1 MTTQQQGSPPLAP
14 TDRREGWPLSFGQQ
28 RLWFLS
34 RLLPES
40 SLYHLPTV
48 TRLTGALDVDALIRA
63 AGEIVARHEVLRC
76 RVAVTD
82 GTPRQLPGEPAAL
95 EVADVRGP
103 AAAERAR
110 DLLADRARRPFDLE
124 RGPLVRMCLARVS
137 AREHLLGVTFHHI
150 AGDAWSFDVFFGELS
165 QLYEA
170 FAAGR
175 PSPLPELPVQYGDFA
190 TWQRQRLS
198 GGRLDAD
205 LDFWRREL
213 DGAPL
218 ATELPLDRP
227 RPRMASYAGASVP
240 IRLDEELTAGLRRLA
255 RQERCTL
262 FMVLL
267 AAFGVLLTRWT
278 GQEDTLVGVPVAG
291 RGHRDLDGLIGFFV
305 NTVPVRLRSGADPA
319 FTELTRRVRAT
330 LLGVFGH
337 QELPFEMLV
346 DELRPERDLGRNPLV
361 QVMFQLETTTPGDAE
376 DGARWEPGGLP
387 AGSPALAAVD
397 VQWQLATGERTTTY
411 FDLSVKLTEADG
423 GVRGELNYATELFDA
438 ATASRVAAW
447 YLRILQRVVADPMAR
462 VSALTLADRAES
474 GSGAAHLA
482 GADRGPRA
490 TIGQLF
496 AAQVDRTPQAT
507 AVACGDRSL
516 TYAELWSRADG
527 LAGRLRGLGVGPEVT
542 VGVCA
547 EPGVDLIVAIMGVVL
562 AGGAYVPLAP
572 DFPPE
577 RAAMTLDDAA
587 VRVVVTTRRTARALA
602 FTGRTVLYAEDAAQ
616 GGPRAAD
623 PAAGPDNLL
632 NVIYTSGTTG
642 RPKGVLVRHAH
653 VADYVLWCL
662 EHLPVKPGG
671 SVPLTS
677 SVGFAGVTLALF
689 GSLLSGRR
697 LVVPDPDDRF
707 SWAAGEQEYSFV
719 KLTPS
724 ALRYAWH
731 RFGRCWDRWGCVI
744 LASEPVQPGDW
755 ELARSAPG
763 VTAVVHYGST
773 ETNGSTTWWPGEDA
787 PAGDAAPGQA
797 PPIGWPVSSAR
808 VLILDR
814 WGDPVPAGV
823 PGEMFIGGP
832 SVARGYLGHPGLT
845 AERFLPDPFGPPGS
859 RMFRTGDLARRA
871 PHGALRFLGRAD
883 RQVKI
888 RGYRVELDG
897 LEQELR
903 TVDGVADAAVTAV
916 PDPAGGLALAAF
928 AVPAPAAELSAEG
941 LREVLSRRLPGY
953 LVPTRLAVVPSLPR
967 TTSGKVD
974 HPLLAGTGPAAGPPA
989 GDPPHTPT
997 EQAMAAIW
1005 SDVLNVTQP
1014 DRDSNF
1020 FTLGGHSLLAVQIL
1034 ARIRDAFG
1042 ADLPLQVIF
1051 EDPTVAGLSRHV
1063 QRAVHASG
1071 S

>member
-1 MTTQQQGSPPLAP
+1 M
-14 TDRREGWPLSFGQQ
+14 
-28 RLWFLS
+28 
-34 RLLPES
+34 
-40 SLYHLPTV
+40 
-48 TRLTGALDVDALIRA
+48 
-63 AGEIVARHEVLRC
+63 
-76 RVAVTD
+76 
-82 GTPRQLPGEPAAL
+82 
-95 EVADVRGP
+95 
-103 AAAERAR
+103 
-110 DLLADRARRPFDLE
+110 
-124 RGPLVRMCLARVS
+124 
-137 AREHLLGVTFHHI
+137 
-150 AGDAWSFDVFFGELS
+150 
-165 QLYEA
+165 
-170 FAAGR
+170 
-175 PSPLPELPVQYGDFA
+175 
-190 TWQRQRLS
+190 
-198 GGRLDAD
+198 
-205 LDFWRREL
+205 
-213 DGAPL
+213 
-218 ATELPLDRP
+218 
-227 RPRMASYAGASVP
+227 
-240 IRLDEELTAGLRRLA
+240 
-255 RQERCTL
+255 
-262 FMVLL
+262 
-267 AAFGVLLTRWT
+267 
-278 GQEDTLVGVPVAG
+278 
-291 RGHRDLDGLIGFFV
+291 
-305 NTVPVRLRSGADPA
+305 
-319 FTELTRRVRAT
+319 
-330 LLGVFGH
+330 
-337 QELPFEMLV
+337 
-346 DELRPERDLGRNPLV
+346 
-361 QVMFQLETTTPGDAE
+361 
-376 DGARWEPGGLP
+376 
-387 AGSPALAAVD
+387 
-397 VQWQLATGERTTTY
+397 
-411 FDLSVKLTEADG
+411 
-423 GVRGELNYATELFDA
+423 RGELNYATELFDE
-438 ATASRVAAW
+438 ATASRVATW
-447 YLRILQRVVADPMAR
+447 YLRILRRVADDPTAR
-462 VSALTLADRAES
+462 VSALTLADPAES
-474 GSGAAHLA
+474 GSCAARCA

-490 TIGQLF
+490 TIGELF

-507 AVACGDRSL
+507 ALACGDRSL

-542 VGVCA
+542 VGICA

-562 AGGAYVPLAP
+562 VGGAYVPLAP
-572 DFPPE
+572 DFSPE

-587 VRVVVTTRRTARALA
+587 VRVVA
-602 FTGRTVLYAEDAAQ
+602 FTGRTVLYAEEAAQ
-616 GGPRAAD
+616 GGPRVAD

-642 RPKGVLVRHAH
+642 RPKGVMVRHAH

-697 LVVPDPDDRF
+697 LVVPDPDDQF

-731 RFGRCWDRWGCVI
+731 RSGRCWDRWGCGI
-744 LASEPVQPGDW
+744 LASEPVQPRDW
-755 ELARSAPG
+755 ELVRSAPG

-787 PAGDAAPGQA
+787 PTGDVAPSQA

-814 WGDPVPAGV
+814 WGNPVPAGV

-832 SVARGYLGHPGLT
+832 SVARGYLGRPGLT
-845 AERFLPDPFGPPGS
+845 AERFVPDPFGPPGA

-871 PHGALRFLGRAD
+871 PDGALEFLGRAD

-903 TVDGVADAAVTAV
+903 TVDGVADAAVTTV

-928 AVPAPAAELSAEG
+928 AVPAPAAQLSAEG

-953 LVPTRLAVVPSLPR
+953 LVPTRLAVVHSLPR

-989 GDPPHTPT
+989 GDPPHTLT

-1005 SDVLNVTQP
+1005 ADVLNVP
-1014 DRDSNF
+1014 EPGRDSNF
-1020 FTLGGHSLLAVQIL
+1020 FTLGGHSLLAVLIL

-1051 EDPTVAGLSRHV
+1051 EDPTVADLSRHV
-1063 QRAVHASG
+1063 QRAVNTSG